1 MNSTYECLTCKQCA
15 QLLTRYEA
23 LKRDQTRIQ
32 GGLGE
37 GASEVSEIVGRV
49 AESRRAYTQH
59 WATHRAVQ
67 MSCPNVADTSS
78 CAAV

>member
-23 LKRDQTRIQ
+23 LKRDQARIQ
-32 GGLGE
+32 SGLGE
-37 GASEVSEIVGRV
+37 GASEVGEIVGRV

-59 WATHRAVQ
+59 WAIHRRVQ
-67 MSCPNVADTSS
+67 IPSSNILDTSS

>member
-1 MNSTYECLTCKQCA
+1 MNSAYECLTCKQCA

-23 LKRDQTRIQ
+23 LKRERARIESR
-32 GGLGE
+32 LGRC
-37 GASEVSEIVGRV
+37 ASEIGEIIAQV

-59 WATHRAVQ
+59 WAIHREAQ
-67 MSCPNVADTSS
+67 VASSKISS